1 MLQREIRLIG
11 GAAIALALML
21 SGACASQPR
30 ADRPVASLA
39 PGIALPS
46 SNAVLLGAVSGAE
59 ASRNDVHMGSPTPS
73 TIVIESIDR
82 EWYQRDRILFG
93 RTYRDA
99 RFTTRVR
106 ERSAP

>member
-1 MLQREIRLIG
+1 
-11 GAAIALALML
+11 
-21 SGACASQPR
+21 
-30 ADRPVASLA
+30 
-39 PGIALPS
+39 
-46 SNAVLLGAVSGAE
+46 
-59 ASRNDVHMGSPTPS
+59 MGSPTPS
-73 TIVIESIDR
+73 TIVIESVDR